1 MNAIDN
7 DLLKFNRCDIFT
19 PDKISLMMTSFL
31 TKKGNLLEPAVGTGN
46 LLKFINYNDYTNIDI
61 YDIKQ
66 EYLDKCDNDT
76 NIKKYNTDFIKS
88 DITTSYKN
96 IILNPPYI
104 RFQDLS
110 IDYRKFIKE
119 KWNILSKGNIDL
131 YYAFIIKC
139 IELLDD
145 CGVMVAIIPNS
156 YLYNKSAFN
165 LRKYLIDNK
174 FIKEIIDFKS
184 EKVFNNISTY
194 CCITVFTKSNKESLK
209 YNNDDIQYNNIS
221 TDEYNIFSK
230 NNTINN
236 SIKLGNICNIKNGI
250 ATLRDKIYIH
260 KHKLFDE
267 PVWQIITNSK
277 EDKWIIYPYKN
288 GVIMDELEFKKYNPK
303 TYNYLLS
310 NKDELLK
317 RDKGNKKYPKW
328 YSFGRTQSIIK
339 AKSNKVIYVSTF
351 TDPDNICY
359 NIDTSKLCVS
369 SLSIEL
375 INTNYTLNN
384 IIDILKKNNDFIKQN
399 SSKRGGGWINI
410 SGRILKQIPI
420 I

>member
-19 PDKISLMMTSFL
+19 PDKISLIMNSFL

-66 EYLDKCDNDT
+66 EYLDECDNDT

-110 IDYRKFIKE
+110 IDYRNFIKE

-145 CGVMVAIIPNS
+145 CGIMVAIIPNS

-209 YNNDDIQYNNIS
+209 YNNNDIQYNNIS

-310 NKDELLK
+310 NKD
-317 RDKGNKKYPKW
+317 
-328 YSFGRTQSIIK
+328 
-339 AKSNKVIYVSTF
+339 
-351 TDPDNICY
+351 
-359 NIDTSKLCVS
+359 
-369 SLSIEL
+369 
-375 INTNYTLNN
+375 
-384 IIDILKKNNDFIKQN
+384 
-399 SSKRGGGWINI
+399 
-410 SGRILKQIPI
+410 
-420 I
+420 